1 MERGSLDLR
10 FLFDGLDADGLDELR
25 DAVASRLCREKYGA
39 DTIEGLL
46 AKWGHEVRCPSC
58 GARFSLLSGTIF
70 ANSKLALHKI
80 MKIVEIMCCKV
91 FSTLGGWQDCV
102 MLSGRV

>member
-1 MERGSLDLR
+1 MGPTR
-10 FLFDGLDADGLDELR
+10 
-25 DAVASRLCREKYGA
+25 Y
-39 DTIEGLL
+39 
-46 AKWGHEVRCPSC
+46 RCPSC
-58 GARFSLLSGTIF
+58 GARFSLLSRTIF

-80 MKIVEIMCCKV
+80 MKIVEIMCHKV